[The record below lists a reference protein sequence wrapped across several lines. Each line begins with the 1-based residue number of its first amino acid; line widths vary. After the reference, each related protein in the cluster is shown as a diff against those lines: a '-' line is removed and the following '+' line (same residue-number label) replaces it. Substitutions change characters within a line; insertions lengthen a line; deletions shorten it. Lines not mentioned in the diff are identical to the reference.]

1 VVNNNNN
8 TVENFTPEQ
17 KEILKRLE
25 YDLKNH
31 PIRALTTDERNIFSR
46 ALWKAQDILP
56 SFRDALS
63 VLRPFLDATAK
74 TAYTDVHARV
84 GLSYWFLYQ
93 CDKEMQAIVLL
104 HECMHVLNNHFVRAE
119 SLGIGPDRMNVAGD
133 LEINTVLEEL
143 KRGDFSMLLTPKKFN
158 LPPFK
163 TMEFYADALSMN
175 EDDSGNGSGP
185 SGQSQSGQNQ
195 GQQGTGENNSD
206 TNDGQGQGSSGEGS
220 ENDSDQ
226 SSSQNGSG
234 SQNPSNESN
243 SGNGSSSDSDV
254 LDDFKKG
261 MSQNNK
267 SSKNARHCDEST
279 PSRSDAADE
288 AGIERITDT
297 ERSLAQRNTTSRIKD
312 ELNSG
317 GQGYG
322 TAHELLKA
330 MLNLMEP
337 PKVRWQ
343 ELLRRAVSNA
353 YSNIIIGKTETS
365 YRKVNRRYS
374 GKVIFPGQVSY
385 APVVYIGIDT
395 SGSMTK
401 SDYESVLIE
410 AESIV
415 SNSSRQKGG
424 LTVFSV
430 DTEIKDI
437 APLKSV
443 REIDLYGGGGTDMSV
458 AFKYANSIPRKKR
471 PNIVVLG
478 TDGYTDWQRVEQEL
492 LYSTYYS
499 VILVTTE
506 GGFSSVPESL
516 HKISNV
522 INISDDSR
530 LT

>member
-1 VVNNNNN
+1 
-8 TVENFTPEQ
+8 
-17 KEILKRLE
+17 
-25 YDLKNH
+25 
-31 PIRALTTDERNIFSR
+31 
-46 ALWKAQDILP
+46 
-56 SFRDALS
+56 
-63 VLRPFLDATAK
+63 
-74 TAYTDVHARV
+74 
-84 GLSYWFLYQ
+84 
-93 CDKEMQAIVLL
+93 M
-104 HECMHVLNNHFVRAE
+104 
-119 SLGIGPDRMNVAGD
+119 
-133 LEINTVLEEL
+133 
-143 KRGDFSMLLTPKKFN
+143 
-158 LPPFK
+158 
-163 TMEFYADALSMN
+163 
-175 EDDSGNGSGP
+175 
-185 SGQSQSGQNQ
+185 
-195 GQQGTGENNSD
+195 
-206 TNDGQGQGSSGEGS
+206 
-220 ENDSDQ
+220 
-226 SSSQNGSG
+226 
-234 SQNPSNESN
+234 
-243 SGNGSSSDSDV
+243 
-254 LDDFKKG
+254 
-261 MSQNNK
+261 
-267 SSKNARHCDEST
+267 SKNARHCDEST

-322 TAHELLKA
+322 TANELLKA
-330 MLNLMEP
+330 LLNLMEP

-343 ELLRRAVSNA
+343 ELLRRAISNA
-353 YSNIIIGKTETS
+353 YSNIMIGRTETS

-374 GKVIFPGQVSY
+374 GKIIFPGQVSY

-410 AESIV
+410 AESII

-430 DTEIKDI
+430 DTEIKNI
-437 APLKSV
+437 APMKSV

-530 LT
+530 LS

>member
-1 VVNNNNN
+1 MNNNNS
-8 TVENFTPEQ
+8 TVEKFTPEQ
-17 KEILKRLE
+17 EEILKRLE
-25 YDLKNH
+25 YDLKNQ

-74 TAYTDVHARV
+74 TAYTDMHARV

-119 SLGIGPDRMNVAGD
+119 SLGIGPDRMNIAGD

-143 KRGDFSMLLTPKKFN
+143 KRGDFSMLLTPAKFN

-163 TMEFYADALSMN
+163 TMEFYADSLHN
-175 EDDSGNGSGP
+175 DEEGSGDNAGGS
-185 SGQSQSGQNQ
+185 SGSSQGE
-195 GQQGTGENNSD
+195 QGTGEDNSD
-206 TNDGQGQGSSGEGS
+206 TNDGQSPGSSGEGA
-220 ENDSDQ
+220 ENGSDQ
-226 SSSQNGSG
+226 SSSENGSGSG
-234 SQNPSNESN
+234 SQNSSSESN
-243 SGNGSSSDSDV
+243 SGTGSGSLGSDAFE
-254 LDDFKKG
+254 DFKKG
-261 MSQNNK
+261 MSQGNK
-267 SSKNARHCDEST
+267 SSKNSRHCDEST
-279 PSRSDAADE
+279 LSRSDAADE

-297 ERSLAQRNTTSRIKD
+297 ERSLAQRNTTARIKD

-322 TAHELLKA
+322 TANELLKA

-353 YSNIIIGKTETS
+353 YSNIIIGRTESS
-365 YRKVNRRYS
+365 YRRVNRRYS
-374 GKVIFPGQVSY
+374 GKIIFPGQVSY

-401 SDYESVLIE
+401 LDYESVLVE

-415 SNSSRQKGG
+415 SSSSRQKGG

-430 DTEIKDI
+430 DTEIKNI

-443 REIDLYGGGGTDMSV
+443 RDIDLYGGGGTDMSV
-458 AFKYANSIPRKKR
+458 AFKYSNSISRKKR
-471 PNIVVLG
+471 PNIVILG

-492 LYSTYYS
+492 LCSTYYS

-506 GGFSSVPESL
+506 SGFSSVPDSL
-516 HKISNV
+516 HKICNV

>member
-1 VVNNNNN
+1 MDDNAI
-8 TVENFTPEQ
+8 EKFTPEQ
-17 KEILKRLE
+17 ETILKRLE

-74 TAYTDVHARV
+74 TAYTDMHARV

-119 SLGIGPDRMNVAGD
+119 SLGIGPEQMNVAGD
-133 LEINTVLEEL
+133 LEINTVLETL

-175 EDDSGNGSGP
+175 DDSGNSSGL
-185 SGQSQSGQNQ
+185 SGQSQSGQSQ

-206 TNDGQGQGSSGEGS
+206 TNDGQGQGASGEGS

-234 SQNPSNESN
+234 SQNSSSDSN
-243 SGNGSSSDSDV
+243 SGNGSGSLGSDAFE
-254 LDDFKKG
+254 DFKKG
-261 MSQNNK
+261 IQGNK
-267 SSKNARHCDEST
+267 SSVSKNARHCDEST

-322 TAHELLKA
+322 TANELLKA
-330 MLNLMEP
+330 LLNLMEP

-343 ELLRRAVSNA
+343 ELLRRAISNA
-353 YSNIIIGKTETS
+353 YSNIMIGRTEAS

-374 GKVIFPGQVSY
+374 GKIIFPGQVSY

-430 DTEIKDI
+430 DTEIKNI

-443 REIDLYGGGGTDMSV
+443 RDIDLYGGGGTDMSV

-516 HKISNV
+516 RKISNV